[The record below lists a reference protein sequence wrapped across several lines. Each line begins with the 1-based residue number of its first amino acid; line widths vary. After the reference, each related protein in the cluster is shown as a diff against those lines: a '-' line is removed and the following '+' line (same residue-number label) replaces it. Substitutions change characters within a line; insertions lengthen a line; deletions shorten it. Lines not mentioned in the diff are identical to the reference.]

1 MITLPLFIVICFP
14 YILHVHSFTSPSE
27 LTSAGTFESRHRG
40 VTSLFSTQQSGDP
53 GRGGGVQRP
62 PPRRTLKKVRQDA
75 VSNWHAVFRTWV
87 ALHGYTG
94 TLIITS
100 PSPHRL
106 FSIRTHILHT
116 TSERTNA
123 VNEWINYSEN
133 QMTSTTVAMQK
144 MTLTTWKLDPYEDET
159 PWRQGW
165 IIGWM
170 MGIWRGRGNGRLL
183 LRIAR

>member
-1 MITLPLFIVICFP
+1 M
-14 YILHVHSFTSPSE
+14 
-27 LTSAGTFESRHRG
+27 
-40 VTSLFSTQQSGDP
+40 
-53 GRGGGVQRP
+53 
-62 PPRRTLKKVRQDA
+62 
-75 VSNWHAVFRTWV
+75 
-87 ALHGYTG
+87 
-94 TLIITS
+94 
-100 PSPHRL
+100 
-106 FSIRTHILHT
+106 
-116 TSERTNA
+116 
-123 VNEWINYSEN
+123 NEWINYSEN